1 MHRARQ
7 WRNNLISCATL
18 YLAHPCTE
26 TAHLCNQFFV
36 QGLHGILEALKLAAH
51 FIQEHI
57 AFCLLL
63 NTAAFSCKHV
73 HRLYISVFEK
83 CAYVVWANDDFLV
96 ISLSPSAPSSFL
108 FELQGIL
115 LLLLQAACKL
125 NISHFISCRIQA
137 CNRGHWCSPSF
148 WSHL

>member
-7 WRNNLISCATL
+7 WRNNLIFFSCATL
-18 YLAHPCTE
+18 YLAHPCAE

-83 CAYVVWANDDFLV
+83 CAYVV
-96 ISLSPSAPSSFL
+96 
-108 FELQGIL
+108 
-115 LLLLQAACKL
+115 
-125 NISHFISCRIQA
+125 
-137 CNRGHWCSPSF
+137 
-148 WSHL
+148 